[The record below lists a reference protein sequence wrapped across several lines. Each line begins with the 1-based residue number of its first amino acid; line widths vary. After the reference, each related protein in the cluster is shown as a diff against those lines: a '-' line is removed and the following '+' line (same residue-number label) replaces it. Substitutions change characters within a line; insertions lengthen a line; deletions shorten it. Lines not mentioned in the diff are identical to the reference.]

1 MVNVCVSE
9 NLTVEGGEISLAP
22 WSVPRL
28 VVDAVASSSGDGTL
42 FPQVTLPGKL
52 MIDRR
57 VGWLND
63 TPLDQMVLLRVTRA
77 QRDILV
83 SNPNAV
89 QVRDRWSYALDETP
103 SVPVVT
109 GTYNSQ
115 FGAAIDLGT
124 NTVAEP
130 NIGRQWVS
138 QDAHSADEWVG
149 PVAPGQKLN
158 LWYRCYVWTPPPYS
172 DNANKS
178 DPQHECRVRWTRLQM
193 IAFPQQGN
201 LVAG

>member
-1 MVNVCVSE
+1 MVDVCVSE
-9 NLTVEGGEISLAP
+9 NLQVDAGAISLAP

-28 VVDAVASSSGDGTL
+28 VADVVAPSGGDGTL

-52 MIDRR
+52 MIDQK
-57 VGWLND
+57 VGWVND
-63 TPLDQMVLLRVTRA
+63 TPLDQMVLLRITRA
-77 QRDILV
+77 RRDWLV
-83 SNPNAV
+83 SNPNAI
-89 QVRDRWSYALDETP
+89 QIRDRWSTALDKTP
-103 SVPVVT
+103 TVPNVT

-115 FGAAIDLGT
+115 VGSAIDLGT

-130 NIGRQWVS
+130 VTGRQWVS

-149 PVAPGQKLN
+149 PVAPGQRLN

-172 DNANKS
+172 DNANRS
-178 DPQHECRVRWTRLQM
+178 NPQHEARVRWTRIQM